1 MMTSTNDAAMT
12 RRGVLAS
19 AGAGAGAAALGS
31 APAPAQT
38 GAPKTFVLVHG
49 AWHGG
54 WCWRRVADLL
64 QKGGHKVFTPT
75 LTGVGER
82 SHLMSK
88 DIVLDTHITDIVN
101 VIKWEDLNNI
111 CLVVHSYGGW
121 PGSGAIE
128 QALDRISSIV
138 WLDAF
143 KPENGQRG
151 FDFASDFSRKALL
164 TAVEKGEPG
173 RPAPKA
179 EAFHV
184 NEKDRAWVDS
194 KLTAQPNGVALHPI
208 RLAGARL
215 YPRLKVSAA
224 GLRPGARRVQGRQ
237 VVAHLRDHRC
247 RPRRDGRCAGLAG
260 GGSGRSVLSQCAP
273 AYAACSTSPCLRE
286 EEVRPPPAW
295 PALSLT
301 AAC

>member
-1 MMTSTNDAAMT
+1 MTATNDVAMT

-19 AGAGAGAAALGS
+19 AGAGASAAALGG
-31 APAPAQT
+31 APAAAQT
-38 GAPKTFVLVHG
+38 SAPKTFVLVHG

-64 QKGGHKVFTPT
+64 QKRGHKVFTPT

-194 KLTAQPNGVALHPI
+194 KLTAQPNGVALQPI
-208 RLAGARL
+208 RLTGAREKVAKKTYIRAPK
-215 YPRLKVSAA
+215 YPQPAFDQAFAECKADKSWRTFETTAA
-224 GLRPGARRVQGRQ
+224 GHDVMVDAP
-237 VVAHLRDHRC
+237 DW
-247 RPRRDGRCAGLAG
+247 LAE
-260 GGSGRSVLSQCAP
+260 VLV
-273 AYAACSTSPCLRE
+273 
-286 EEVRPPPAW
+286 EV
-295 PALSLT
+295 S
-301 AAC
+301 